1 MVSNE
6 LIVSLDIGTSK
17 VRVMIGEINNGSI
30 NIIGVGQSHSEGI
43 KKGVIVD
50 IDQTVHAI
58 REAVDHAERMVGV
71 SIEEVY
77 VGITGNHIDLHE
89 TQGVVAVSS
98 EDREI
103 REEDIQRVIQAA
115 KVVAIPPDREI
126 IEVVPK
132 EYIVDGQGSI
142 KDPRGMIG
150 VRLEMEGTIVT
161 GLKTVVHNIVRCA
174 QRTNLRVAGI
184 FLQPLAASTVALSK
198 DDKNMGVVLVD
209 IGAGSTTIGV
219 FEQGKLAATTVIGI
233 GGDHITSDISL
244 GLRTHTDVADRV
256 KTKNGCALIDEASE
270 DVKFKVNRIGSEV
283 EKQFTQVDLANII
296 EPRAAEIFQ
305 LVEDAVYKLG
315 YRDEIAGGYVLTG
328 GTVAMPGML
337 ELAKEELDAPVRIAI
352 PDYIGVRDP
361 AYTTGVGL
369 IQYALQLM
377 ERRSIR
383 VTPSFKGTQKQTV
396 SSKPKEGGGLME
408 KVKTGLANLFNG
420 VRFIELNYKDEDGY
434 RFVPL
439 CLVDRLL

>member
-17 VRVMIGEINNGSI
+17 VRVMIGEITNGSI

-58 REAVDHAERMVGV
+58 REAVDHAERMVDV
-71 SIEEVY
+71 SIEDVY
-77 VGITGNHIDLHE
+77 VGITGNHIELHE

-132 EYIVDGQGSI
+132 EYIVDGQGGI

-161 GLKTVVHNIVRCA
+161 GLKTVVHNIVRCT

-256 KTKNGCALIDEASE
+256 KVKNGCALIDEASE

-283 EKQFTQVDLANII
+283 EKQFTQVDLASII

-305 LVEDAVYKLG
+305 LVEQAVYKLG

-377 ERRSIR
+377 ERRSVS
-383 VTPSFKGTQKQTV
+383 VTPSFKGNKVSKSSEKQTV
-396 SSKPKEGGGLME
+396 SKPKEGGGLME
-408 KVKTGLANLFNG
+408 KMKNWFSE
-420 VRFIELNYKDEDGY
+420 FI
-434 RFVPL
+434 
-439 CLVDRLL
+439 